1 MKLRQ
6 ILLYLFVIGLLVQP
20 SIVRAST
27 ETSSQID
34 QIAFAPLMQYIRSG
48 YAWLDINGSAAT
60 IEARGT
66 SNNRYISV
74 KATLMR
80 NTSSGWVEVDSYSSS
95 DSGSVLVSRSF
106 RLVTR
111 GTYRVKAVFSCSG
124 ETLTT
129 YSSARTY

>member
-1 MKLRQ
+1 MNLDPIVPDYRMRQ
-6 ILLYLFVIGLLVQP
+6 IDNPVILYKKH
-20 SIVRAST
+20 S
-27 ETSSQID
+27 
-34 QIAFAPLMQYIRSG
+34 
-48 YAWLDINGSAAT
+48 
-60 IEARGT
+60 
-66 SNNRYISV
+66 YISV

-80 NTSSGWVEVDSYSSS
+80 STSSGWVEVDSYSSS
-95 DSGSVLVSRSF
+95 DSGSVLASRSF